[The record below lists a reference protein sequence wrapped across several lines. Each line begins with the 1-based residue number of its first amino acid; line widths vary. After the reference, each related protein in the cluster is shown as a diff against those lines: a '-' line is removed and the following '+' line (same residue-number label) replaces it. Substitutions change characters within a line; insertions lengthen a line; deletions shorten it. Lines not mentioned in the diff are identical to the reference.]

1 MHDEYKYVEVEQEV
15 RHDLVDGY
23 LPLSLTP
30 EEVARVT
37 ALMTWVACEAYRRG
51 YDRLAPPDF

>member
-1 MHDEYKYVEVEQEV
+1 MQDEYKYIAVEQEV
-15 RHDLVDGY
+15 RYDFVDGY

-30 EEVARVT
+30 EELARVT
-37 ALMTWVACEAYRRG
+37 ALMTWVAREARG